1 MKRTERMMAKL
12 ISRRS
17 ERILG
22 RLTAIGLGIAALLS
36 LVIAPPDAVQGQ
48 VQRLMYIHV
57 PSAWLAYQAF
67 FVVFVASIAYLRT
80 KNRRWDDLAVASAE
94 IGVIFT
100 VLTIVLGSLWA
111 RPTWGTWWTWDP
123 RLTTTVILLMIYI
136 SYLGIRRMTAD
147 QNRARKWSAVL
158 GIVGFI
164 DVPIIHL
171 SVVWW
176 RTIHQQATVLRPDG
190 PTMAPVMLWTLLV
203 TFVACLLLYTY
214 LLVVRMRVGRLE
226 GLITTHGVTARIM
239 SADRISNRSGS
250 PRTEPVTQGR
260 A

>member
-1 MKRTERMMAKL
+1 MTRPERMMAKL
-12 ISRRS
+12 LSKRS

-22 RLTAIGLGIAALLS
+22 RLTIVGLAVTALLS
-36 LVIAPPDAVQGQ
+36 LAIAPPDAVQGE
-48 VQRLMYIHV
+48 VQRLMYLHV

-67 FVVFVASIAYLRT
+67 FVVFIGSIAYLKT
-80 KNRRWDDLAVASAE
+80 KNRRWDDLALASAE
-94 IGVIFT
+94 IGVLFT

-123 RLTTTVILLMIYI
+123 RLTTTVVLLMIYV
-136 SYLGIRRMTAD
+136 SYLAVRRMSKEL
-147 QNRARKWSAVL
+147 QRGRKWAAVL

-176 RTIHQQATVLRPDG
+176 RTIHQQASVIRPDG
-190 PTMAPVMLWTLLV
+190 PTMAPVMLWTLL
-203 TFVACLLLYTY
+203 TAFVACLILYTY

-226 GLITTHGVTARIM
+226 AQVTTQGVAARIVAAERLAPTHGPDTPGPLV
-239 SADRISNRSGS
+239 
-250 PRTEPVTQGR
+250 EGR

>member
-1 MKRTERMMAKL
+1 MTRPERMMAKL
-12 ISRRS
+12 LSRKS
-17 ERILG
+17 ERTLG
-22 RLTAIGLGIAALLS
+22 KLTIGALAIGALLS
-36 LVIAPPDAVQGQ
+36 LVVAPADAVQGQ

-67 FVVFVASIAYLRT
+67 GIVFIGSIAYLKT
-80 KNRRWDDLAVASAE
+80 KNRRWDEMSVAAAE
-94 IGVIFT
+94 LGVMFT

-111 RPTWGTWWTWDP
+111 KPTWGTWWTWDP
-123 RLTTTVILLMIYI
+123 RLTTTAILLMIYV

-147 QNRARKWSAVL
+147 KQRARKWAAVL

-176 RTIHQQATVLRPDG
+176 RTIHQQASVIRPDG
-190 PTMAPVMLWTLLV
+190 PTMAPIMLWTLLAM
-203 TFVACLLLYTY
+203 FVACMLLFNY

-226 GLITTHGVTARIM
+226 SQITTQAIAARIT
-239 SADRISNRSGS
+239 SAERIATQLGS
-250 PRTEPVTQGR
+250 TPEPATQGR